1 MRVLIV
7 ALLCALSYAQ
17 TETAVG
23 TNDGW
28 YVHCTGAMLEIAQ
41 SKKFIGSNQALSSK
55 MLTREDLAKL
65 KKKKPKEAAKF
76 PMLTFFIKLDAPDK
90 KGRLE
95 DAYSRIPN
103 PGHRLSKKQI
113 SGCIVLTDP
122 SNLVDDALEAD
133 GAGNLVHPY
142 AYPKAEADEIPLTA
156 DGEPVGGAPSMK
168 VEGYFADFTRCDK
181 ENTPDSEECQTVKTM
196 MAAFSNAFTG
206 KVGIL
211 KYGFTIFGQESGK
224 SPEFAAACT
233 KFITET
239 FKGRVRGETSV
250 AEDNFNTVLQNKN
263 FHYFVVPATLILFF
277 AIIWGVQNSKRSNS
291 DYSQLLEQDEV

>member
-1 MRVLIV
+1 MIIV
-7 ALLCALSYAQ
+7 ALLCALSCAQ

-23 TNDGW
+23 TSDGW

-55 MLTREDLAKL
+55 VFTREDLAKL

-76 PMLTFFIKLDAPDK
+76 PMLTYFIKLDAPGQ
-90 KGRLE
+90 KGGLE
-95 DAYSRIPN
+95 HAYSRIPN
-103 PGHRLSKKQI
+103 PSNRKRLSKKKI

-133 GAGNLVHPY
+133 GAGNLVHPA
-142 AYPKAEADEIPLTA
+142 AYPKAQADEIPLTA

-206 KVGIL
+206 KVGEV
-211 KYGFTIFGQESGK
+211 KYDFTTFGQGSGN